1 MNFLTRF
8 RNLAIAGLLG
18 AGVLLGG
25 SQQASAVTFGFDNIA
40 GGSTAGDAYASN
52 FTLDVT
58 DLGAGKALFQIVS
71 AAAPAMNYFIRT
83 VFVDDSSPS
92 DFSGVPQTSDAA
104 ETAGT
109 VNMIRSK
116 GGTLPQGSNVGF
128 TPTFKYN
135 RLWPGDFNGLQQ
147 GETAGF
153 IFDIAG
159 DFGSLISAL
168 TSGELRF
175 GLHLQGLSGGASDS
189 YVNSVTPV
197 PLPAAGILLI
207 GALGGLGFAS
217 RRKKRVAV

>member
-1 MNFLTRF
+1 MIFVTRL
-8 RNLAIAGLLG
+8 RNLMVASLIG

-40 GGSTAGDAYASN
+40 GGDTAGDAYAAN
-52 FTLDVT
+52 FKLDVT
-58 DLGAGKALFQIVS
+58 DLGAGKVLFQIVS

-83 VFVDDSSPS
+83 VLVDNTSPNS
-92 DFSGVPQTSDAA
+92 FTSMPLANDAA
-104 ETAGT
+104 HSVGT
-109 VNMIRSK
+109 VNMTRSG
-116 GGTLPQGSNVGF
+116 GGTLPQGNNIGFASNF
-128 TPTFKYN
+128 KFHRIWPTN
-135 RLWPGDFNGLQQ
+135 DNGIQQ

-153 IFDIAG
+153 LFDVVG
-159 DFGSLISAL
+159 DFSSIISAL

-175 GLHLQGLSGGASDS
+175 GLHLQGLPGGASDS

-217 RRKKRVAV
+217 RRKKRLAV

>member
-52 FTLDVT
+52 FKLDVT
-58 DLGAGKALFQIVS
+58 DLGAGKVLFQIVS
-71 AAAPAMNYFIRT
+71 AAAPAMNYFIST
-83 VFVDDSSPS
+83 IFVDNSAPSSFS
-92 DFSGVPQTSDAA
+92 DVPLSSDASTSVGNVA
-104 ETAGT
+104 MDRIG
-109 VNMIRSK
+109 
-116 GGTLPQGSNVGF
+116 GGTLPQGTNVGF
-128 TPTFKYN
+128 SSNFMFK
-135 RLWPGDFNGLQQ
+135 RDVPGTGSSIHQ

-153 IFDIAG
+153 IFDVVG
-159 DFGSLISAL
+159 DFASLIGAL